1 MSSLDGHY
9 LRVNRALCDILGYSE
24 EELLSTTFQDLTY
37 PDDRE
42 ASMAYVD
49 CLLAGEIDKYSLE
62 KRYVRAGG
70 SPVWV
75 SLSVSLVRD
84 ADKRPF
90 YYVAQFRT

>member
-1 MSSLDGHY
+1 
-9 LRVNRALCDILGYSE
+9 
-24 EELLSTTFQDLTY
+24 
-37 PDDRE
+37 
-42 ASMAYVD
+42 MAYVD
-49 CLLAGEIDKYSLE
+49 FLLAGEIDKYSLE

-90 YYVAQFRT
+90 YYVPQFRT